1 MFFNNKNLN
10 KIGSPPGSL
19 VYTGKECLAN
29 ISINHI
35 KFNSNYFE
43 NISLETI
50 KENLIDFSY
59 INWIKI
65 LGLSDVQKIKE
76 INNIINIDKL
86 TLEDILN
93 VGQRPKIEIHNDY
106 IFLVFKILSFDEKAF
121 KLKEEQLSF
130 ILTKNILITFQESK
144 NDVFKNILKRI
155 EQNIGSIRK
164 NKADYLLYAIIDSIV
179 DINFNILNIIEEK
192 IEITEESIIDN
203 QDTNIIN
210 EIYKLRKE
218 LLLLKTSI
226 WPLKE
231 ILYQLK
237 EAQAF
242 VSSNTSKYI
251 KDVIDHIVSIMD
263 FVTIYREMINSMF
276 ESHQT
281 NVSNKMNQIMTT
293 LTIFSAVFIPLT
305 FLAGIY
311 GMNFEHI
318 PELSF
323 KYSYPVFLCICVL
336 VAFSMIRF
344 FKHKKWI

>member
-19 VYTGKECLAN
+19 VYTGKEYLAN

-121 KLKEEQLSF
+121 KLKE
-130 ILTKNILITFQESK
+130 
-144 NDVFKNILKRI
+144 
-155 EQNIGSIRK
+155 
-164 NKADYLLYAIIDSIV
+164 
-179 DINFNILNIIEEK
+179 
-192 IEITEESIIDN
+192 
-203 QDTNIIN
+203 
-210 EIYKLRKE
+210 
-218 LLLLKTSI
+218 
-226 WPLKE
+226 
-231 ILYQLK
+231 
-237 EAQAF
+237 AQTF

-344 FKHKKWI
+344 FRYKKWI